1 MTPYSSR
8 SGKRSGVTAYE
19 AGEDYL
25 LVQFHA
31 AVYKYS
37 YASCGPT
44 VVEKMKRLATAS
56 KGLSTFIAR
65 HQPAYEGKM

>member
-25 LVQFHA
+25 L
-31 AVYKYS
+31 
-37 YASCGPT
+37 
-44 VVEKMKRLATAS
+44 VEKMKRLATAS